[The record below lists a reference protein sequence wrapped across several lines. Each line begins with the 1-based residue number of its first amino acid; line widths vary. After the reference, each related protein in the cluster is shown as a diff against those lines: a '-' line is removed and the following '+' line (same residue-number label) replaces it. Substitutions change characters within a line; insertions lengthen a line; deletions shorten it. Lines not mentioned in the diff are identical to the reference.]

1 MSKIKE
7 LIEKYRN
14 VGRDMDRIM
23 HNIRQLKNQ
32 DKEVLRLA
40 QEKYDFA
47 VKVISDLESLSQPT
61 INEGYDLKTLEHIKL
76 IFDIHSDMSSS
87 TNGYR
92 SLCDLIDKIKSN
104 LQLSQPTEDKT
115 KEQILELHF
124 GSEYYKLKEL
134 GYLGNISNA
143 MQEFRQSQPKGMT
156 KSKVGREKK

>member
-104 LQLSQPTEDKT
+104 PQL
-115 KEQILELHF
+115 
-124 GSEYYKLKEL
+124 
-134 GYLGNISNA
+134 
-143 MQEFRQSQPKGMT
+143 SQPKGMT

>member
-7 LIEKYRN
+7 LIEKE
-14 VGRDMDRIM
+14 VLI
-23 HNIRQLKNQ
+23 ILKNFAK
-32 DKEVLRLA
+32 DNNLNSGMKAHIWFTEWLR
-40 QEKYDFA
+40 EHPIED
-47 VKVISDLESLSQPT
+47 LSQPT

-104 LQLSQPTEDKT
+104 LQLSQP
-115 KEQILELHF
+115 
-124 GSEYYKLKEL
+124 
-134 GYLGNISNA
+134 
-143 MQEFRQSQPKGMT
+143 KGMT

>member
-7 LIEKYRN
+7 LIENAKN
-14 VGRDMDRIM
+14 FLEHQSIGRAA
-23 HNIRQLKNQ
+23 QL
-32 DKEVLRLA
+32 RC
-40 QEKYDFA
+40 
-47 VKVISDLESLSQPT
+47 VIEEYESLSQPT

-104 LQLSQPTEDKT
+104 PQL
-115 KEQILELHF
+115 
-124 GSEYYKLKEL
+124 
-134 GYLGNISNA
+134 
-143 MQEFRQSQPKGMT
+143 SQPKGMT